1 MRTDKDNLQ
10 ILYEDNH
17 LLAVN
22 KRCGDL
28 VQGDRTGDIP
38 LVELA
43 REYIRRKYNKPGNVF
58 CGLPHRIDRPT
69 SGVVLLAK
77 TSKAL
82 SRLSEMFRQGSVQKT
97 YHAIVPRRDIPSQG
111 TWRHYLVHDGVRN
124 LSRAFDTPRS
134 GAREAVTHYRVLSR
148 GERYLLL
155 ELTIET
161 GRHHQIRCQASHMG
175 LPIKGDLKYG
185 APRSNPGGGICMPAG
200 WRCGIRC
207 AASNGRS
214 RLLTRTTNPCG
225 RFSLKENP
233 RRKNS
238 RTRDK
243 RGASPYGKHSG
254 RCETAT
260 LEKDSDRDSD
270 RYHEK
275 TATNDGTDQRIRYS
289 QDRRRAFQ
297 LAYPGTVAGC
307 VAVCG
312 GAAEKTRVRPHP
324 AHRS

>member
-28 VQGDRTGDIP
+28 VQGDRTGDVP

-111 TWRHYLVHDGVRN
+111 TWRHYL
-124 LSRAFDTPRS
+124 A
-134 GAREAVTHYRVLSR
+134 
-148 GERYLLL
+148 
-155 ELTIET
+155 
-161 GRHHQIRCQASHMG
+161 
-175 LPIKGDLKYG
+175 
-185 APRSNPGGGICMPAG
+185 
-200 WRCGIRC
+200 GIR
-207 AASNGRS
+207 
-214 RLLTRTTNPCG
+214 
-225 RFSLKENP
+225 
-233 RRKNS
+233 
-238 RTRDK
+238 
-243 RGASPYGKHSG
+243 
-254 RCETAT
+254 
-260 LEKDSDRDSD
+260 
-270 RYHEK
+270 
-275 TATNDGTDQRIRYS
+275 
-289 QDRRRAFQ
+289 
-297 LAYPGTVAGC
+297 YP
-307 VAVCG
+307 
-312 GAAEKTRVRPHP
+312 P
-324 AHRS
+324 

>member
-28 VQGDRTGDIP
+28 VQGDRTGDEP
-38 LVELA
+38 LVELV

-134 GAREAVTHYRVLSR
+134 GAKEAVTHYRVLSR

-185 APRSNPGGGICMPAG
+185 APRSNPGGGICLHARRVVLRHPVRGEQWEVEAPYPDDEPLSRRTLAG
-200 WRCGIRC
+200 KTAGPGI
-207 AASNGRS
+207 STGRP
-214 RLLTRTTNPCG
+214 LTGNTPVVARPRFPQKTT
-225 RFSLKENP
+225 
-233 RRKNS
+233 
-238 RTRDK
+238 T
-243 RGASPYGKHSG
+243 
-254 RCETAT
+254 ETPT
-260 LEKDSDRDSD
+260 GITI
-270 RYHEK
+270 K
-275 TATNDGTDQRIRYS
+275 TATDDGTDQRI
-289 QDRRRAFQ
+289 
-297 LAYPGTVAGC
+297 
-307 VAVCG
+307 
-312 GAAEKTRVRPHP
+312 
-324 AHRS
+324 

>member
-28 VQGDRTGDIP
+28 VQGDRTGDVP

-97 YHAIVPRRDIPSQG
+97 YHAIVLRRDIPSQG

-161 GRHHQIRCQASHMG
+161 GRHHQIR
-175 LPIKGDLKYG
+175 
-185 APRSNPGGGICMPAG
+185 
-200 WRCGIRC
+200 
-207 AASNGRS
+207 
-214 RLLTRTTNPCG
+214 
-225 RFSLKENP
+225 
-233 RRKNS
+233 
-238 RTRDK
+238 
-243 RGASPYGKHSG
+243 
-254 RCETAT
+254 
-260 LEKDSDRDSD
+260 
-270 RYHEK
+270 
-275 TATNDGTDQRIRYS
+275 
-289 QDRRRAFQ
+289 
-297 LAYPGTVAGC
+297 
-307 VAVCG
+307 
-312 GAAEKTRVRPHP
+312 
-324 AHRS
+324 

>member
-28 VQGDRTGDIP
+28 VQGDRTGDVP
-38 LVELA
+38 LVELV
-43 REYIRRKYNKPGNVF
+43 REYIRRKYDKPGNVF

-124 LSRAFDTPRS
+124 LSRAFDTPRR

-148 GERYLLL
+148 GERYQLL

-185 APRSNPGGGICMPAG
+185 APRSNPGGGICLHARRVVLRHPVRGEQWEVEAPYPDDEPL
-200 WRCGIRC
+200 W
-207 AASNGRS
+207 A
-214 RLLTRTTNPCG
+214 LLAQGVP
-225 RFSLKENP
+225 SQE
-233 RRKNS
+233 
-238 RTRDK
+238 K
-243 RGASPYGKHSG
+243 RP
-254 RCETAT
+254 
-260 LEKDSDRDSD
+260 
-270 RYHEK
+270 
-275 TATNDGTDQRIRYS
+275 DQ
-289 QDRRRAFQ
+289 
-297 LAYPGTVAGC
+297 G
-307 VAVCG
+307 
-312 GAAEKTRVRPHP
+312 
-324 AHRS
+324 